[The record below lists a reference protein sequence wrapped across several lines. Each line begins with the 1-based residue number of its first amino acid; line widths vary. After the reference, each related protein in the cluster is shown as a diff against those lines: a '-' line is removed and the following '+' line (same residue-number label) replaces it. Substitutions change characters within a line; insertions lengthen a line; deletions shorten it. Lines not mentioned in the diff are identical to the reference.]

1 MKKLLIIAAMGLLFT
16 SSLSAEI
23 VFRVICEKPQGK
35 NISKSTSK
43 FDGKVNFDK
52 FIDDGFFDNDLIE
65 LIYDNNQPKQ
75 IQRIWGKD
83 NEKINLSASNKD
95 FYHWRRFDTTSA
107 NGFNWGHWSF
117 SLPDLMLIFTSG
129 ANYNDGL
136 GSGISS
142 TTMYSKCKRIN

>member
-1 MKKLLIIAAMGLLFT
+1 MGLLFT

-35 NISKSTSK
+35 NISKST
-43 FDGKVNFDK
+43 GKIDNEVRFDK
-52 FIDDGFFDNDLIE
+52 FTDDAYPDNDLIE
-65 LIYDNNQPKQ
+65 LIYDKNKSNH

-83 NEKINLSASNKD
+83 NESIKLTAHNEK
-95 FYHWRRFDTTSA
+95 FYHWRMFDTNYA
-107 NGFNWGHWSF
+107 KGFHWGDWSF
-117 SLPDLMLIFTSG
+117 SLPDLMLIWTKG
-129 ANYNDGL
+129 TTYNDGL

>member
-1 MKKLLIIAAMGLLFT
+1 MTARQRAMAARQRVKGLGPLYVDKVQIRD
-16 SSLSAEI
+16 L
-23 VFRVICEKPQGK
+23 K

-83 NEKINLSASNKD
+83 NDKINLSASNKD
-95 FYHWRRFDTTSA
+95 FLLVCS
-107 NGFNWGHWSF
+107 NI
-117 SLPDLMLIFTSG
+117 SLS
-129 ANYNDGL
+129 
-136 GSGISS
+136 
-142 TTMYSKCKRIN
+142 